1 MVDDIYKTT
10 RKCEYTGLPIFTD
23 YCDCYIHVKQ
33 FRNIFTPPISISPI
47 RRSRSH
53 EILLL
58 EPPVN
63 ETDIKAAYHK
73 LCLLHH
79 PDKGGCAEKF
89 IEIND
94 AYNELIC

>member
-10 RKCEYTGLPIFTD
+10 RKCEYTGLPIYTER
-23 YCDCYIHVKQ
+23 CDCFIHKNK
-33 FRNIFTPPISISPI
+33 FRNIFTPPPPI

-94 AYNELIC
+94 AYNELICC

>member
-10 RKCEYTGLPIFTD
+10 RKCEYTGLPIYTER
-23 YCDCYIHVKQ
+23 CDCYIHKNK
-33 FRNIFTPPISISPI
+33 FTNIFTPPPPI